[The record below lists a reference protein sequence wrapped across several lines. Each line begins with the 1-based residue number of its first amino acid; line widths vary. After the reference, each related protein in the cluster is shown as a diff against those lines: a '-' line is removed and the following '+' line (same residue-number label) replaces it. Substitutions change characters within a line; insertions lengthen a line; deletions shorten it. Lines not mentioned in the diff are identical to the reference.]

1 MLSFYKEKHE
11 KANNGP
17 GRNDDDNKKEEKKDK
32 NTLSKE
38 DKTVGYNLSALRV
51 RVKFK
56 DKKNGH
62 GHRYEFGPWYRR
74 WGIFVIAVSMVEH
87 MLKNY

>member
-1 MLSFYKEKHE
+1 MLSFYKE

-17 GRNDDDNKKEEKKDK
+17 GRNDDDNKKKEEKKDK

-38 DKTVGYNLSALRV
+38 GKIVGYNLTAFRV

-56 DKKNGH
+56 DKKMVMDIGMNLAPGIK
-62 GHRYEFGPWYRR
+62 R
-74 WGIFVIAVSMVEH
+74 WGIIVW
-87 MLKNY
+87 